1 MYLFS
6 LEDTG
11 LNICAVHC
19 FSDFYF
25 ISCLG
30 AGTIEVT
37 TVSVKRF
44 RGDRG
49 NNEYDEHLWI
59 HAA

>member
-19 FSDFYF
+19 FSHFYF

-44 RGDRG
+44 RGDPG
-49 NNEYDEHLWI
+49 NNE
-59 HAA
+59 